1 MIHCAIILTTTCAN
15 LSLISDFSPL
25 KMNSSPDTAELDTTN
40 HEKLLKFMREK
51 SSRHFLEPLWGVGA
65 TASREYMTKKPG
77 VHKGCLLCGSKAYIC
92 LGSTCLG
99 SNLPMLDTCT
109 KNPTLPKPSELPGQ
123 VYKKLGASN
132 TDARNPGPKKVL
144 TQIPTKQTKSPR
156 RYWKKKF
163 LSAGNGCNKKS
174 KSKVNFVPYQKTI
187 K

>member
-15 LSLISDFSPL
+15 LSLISEFSPL

-109 KNPTLPKPSELPGQ
+109 KIPLCPNHQSFRAKFIRNLEPQILMRETLVLRRFSLRSLPSRPNLPEGIGR
-123 VYKKLGASN
+123 KSFFLLGM
-132 TDARNPGPKKVL
+132 DAIR
-144 TQIPTKQTKSPR
+144 
-156 RYWKKKF
+156 
-163 LSAGNGCNKKS
+163 
-174 KSKVNFVPYQKTI
+174 KVNQR
-187 K
+187 